1 MTERPA
7 PPSSAPPATTGFED
21 ALSAVRDVEGW
32 LSDDQARVLWE
43 RARSVPPAGQIV
55 EIGSYRGR
63 SAIVMARAAGAAAS
77 VVAIDPH
84 AGDDRGPQQ
93 IRGTAEEGAADHE
106 AFNANLER
114 AGVAGAVRHV
124 RRPSAEALGDVDG
137 SIDLL
142 YVDGAHRFGPA
153 RDDIVRWGAR
163 VRPGGTLL
171 VHDAF
176 SSIGVT
182 LALAATHLTA
192 RDYVYVGRTRSL
204 AEYRRVAAP
213 LRAGERLRNAL
224 RQVAELPWF
233 ARNVLVKVA
242 LVLRL
247 RPLARLLGHRSGGW
261 PY

>member
-1 MTERPA
+1 VTRR
-7 PPSSAPPATTGFED
+7 PPSPPDAPATFED
-21 ALSAVRDVEGW
+21 TLAAIRDVEGW

-43 RARSVPPAGQIV
+43 RARSVPPGGQIV

-63 SAIVMARAAGAAAS
+63 SAIVMAHAAAGGAS
-77 VVAIDPH
+77 VIAIDPH

-93 IRGTAEEGAADHE
+93 IRGTAEQGAADNA
-106 AFNANLER
+106 AFRANLER
-114 AGVAGAVRHV
+114 AGVEDAVRHV
-124 RRPSAEALGDVDG
+124 RRPSGAALGDVEG
-137 SIDLL
+137 PIDLL

-153 RDDIVRWGAR
+153 REDIVRWGAR

-171 VHDAF
+171 IHDAF

-182 LALAATHLTA
+182 LALAATVFA
-192 RDYVYVGRTRSL
+192 GRDYAYARRSRSL

-213 LRAGERLRNAL
+213 LRAAERLRNAA
-224 RQVAELPWF
+224 RQAAQLPWF

-247 RPLARLLGHRSGGW
+247 RPLARLLGHRSGDW